1 MPSLFSRLLR
11 RADPARPEIET
22 KFSQVGP
29 LLALHQVGR
38 PVWTPR
44 DYAALAREG
53 YQRNP
58 IVYRAVRLLS
68 EAVASVPW
76 TIFDGEREAPD
87 HPVAALLATP
97 NPRQGGAA
105 LLEAFVGHL
114 LVSGNG
120 YLECVSLNG
129 RPRELYALRPD
140 RMRVVPGPDGWP
152 QAYDY
157 VVGANS
163 SRFDMTGDGVPP
175 VLHVT
180 MFNPLDDHY
189 GLPPL
194 EAAAMALDIHNAAG
208 AWHKALL
215 DNAARPSGALV
226 YSGPQGSNLTEQ
238 QFERLKEELEQNFSG
253 PVNAG
258 RPLLLEGGLDWRPL
272 SLSPAEMDFVN
283 AKAAAAREIA
293 LAFGV
298 PPMLL
303 GLPGDNTYANYA
315 EANRG
320 FWRQSVLPLASRI
333 AQDMARWLAPA
344 YGSGLRLE
352 PDPDRIQALS
362 SEREAL
368 WARVDAA
375 SFLSEDEKRAAVG
388 YGPRANGQKAASAD
402 DDIPHFTVT
411 RRRHWENQPRVAA
424 GNTDGGQW
432 TDGGGGGG
440 GLARLGEG
448 VGQVIGEVVQT
459 AVIGALKEVAIR
471 ALSKLFRLPKSPSTP
486 APRAPSGAGGAAG
499 QSTRDILKPGG
510 RDIGSKFKGAGKET
524 TRTVSRNEF
533 ATLQKDLITGAR
545 ERPELLSKRYGGRIF
560 ERPDGTVIGLRR
572 SVRYGDTLEV
582 LLSDDPDLPQG
593 FKVHRR

>member
-1 MPSLFSRLLR
+1 MPSLFSRLIG

-87 HPVAALLATP
+87 HPVATLLATP

-163 SRFDMTGDGVPP
+163 SRFDMTGEGVPP

-226 YSGPQGSNLTEQ
+226 YSGPQGANLTEQ
-238 QFERLKEELEQNFSG
+238 QFERLKEELEHNFSG
-253 PVNAG
+253 AVNAG

-283 AKAAAAREIA
+283 AKASAAREIA

-320 FWRQSVLPLASRI
+320 FWRQSVLPLAARI
-333 AQDMARWLAPA
+333 AQDMARWLAP
-344 YGSGLRLE
+344 GLWRG
-352 PDPDRIQALS
+352 PAPGARSRPHPGAVFRTRGALGPRRCGQL
-362 SEREAL
+362 SERGREA
-368 WARVDAA
+368 R
-375 SFLSEDEKRAAVG
+375 
-388 YGPRANGQKAASAD
+388 
-402 DDIPHFTVT
+402 
-411 RRRHWENQPRVAA
+411 
-424 GNTDGGQW
+424 
-432 TDGGGGGG
+432 GG
-440 GLARLGEG
+440 GLWAKGQGRMSATPRKWILLSRRSSKTPSALDSPRWSEPFPKRAMSPMSRAAAWMGVDG
-448 VGQVIGEVVQT
+448 HDRWRFDRGLYDAGRSGRSHAVPVGQRRVG
-459 AVIGALKEVAIR
+459 
-471 ALSKLFRLPKSPSTP
+471 
-486 APRAPSGAGGAAG
+486 SGAGAAAG
-499 QSTRDILKPGG
+499 I
-510 RDIGSKFKGAGKET
+510 
-524 TRTVSRNEF
+524 
-533 ATLQKDLITGAR
+533 
-545 ERPELLSKRYGGRIF
+545 ERGP
-560 ERPDGTVIGLRR
+560 
-572 SVRYGDTLEV
+572 
-582 LLSDDPDLPQG
+582 
-593 FKVHRR
+593 

>member
-1 MPSLFSRLLR
+1 MSSLFQRLFG
-11 RADPARPEIET
+11 RADAARPLTET

-38 PVWTPR
+38 PIWTPR
-44 DYAALAREG
+44 DYAQLAREG
-53 YQRNP
+53 YQRNA

-68 EAVASVPW
+68 EAAASLPW
-76 TIFDGEREAPD
+76 TIFDGDREAPD

-97 NPRQGGAA
+97 NPHQGGTA
-105 LLEAFVGHL
+105 LLEALIGHL

-157 VVGANS
+157 VVGAHA
-163 SRFDMTGDGVPP
+163 SRFDMTGEGVQP

-194 EAAAMALDIHNAAG
+194 EPAAMALDIHNAAG

-253 PVNAG
+253 AVNAG
-258 RPLLLEGGLDWRPL
+258 RPLLLEGGLDWRAL

-293 LAFGV
+293 HAFGV

-320 FWRQSVLPLASRI
+320 FWRQAVIPLASRI

-344 YGSGLRLE
+344 YGSGLRFE
-352 PDPDRIQALS
+352 PASRRSRPNASAVGQSEWRALF
-362 SEREAL
+362 ERERKTRCTRPAL
-368 WARVDAA
+368 PGNASMTGRVPGWELDKHDRWRSHRDIRDARRSRRSDAV
-375 SFLSEDEKRAAVG
+375 FVG
-388 YGPRANGQKAASAD
+388 ERRVGP
-402 DDIPHFTVT
+402 
-411 RRRHWENQPRVAA
+411 
-424 GNTDGGQW
+424 
-432 TDGGGGGG
+432 
-440 GLARLGEG
+440 
-448 VGQVIGEVVQT
+448 
-459 AVIGALKEVAIR
+459 
-471 ALSKLFRLPKSPSTP
+471 
-486 APRAPSGAGGAAG
+486 GAGAAARIERG
-499 QSTRDILKPGG
+499 Q
-510 RDIGSKFKGAGKET
+510 
-524 TRTVSRNEF
+524 
-533 ATLQKDLITGAR
+533 
-545 ERPELLSKRYGGRIF
+545 
-560 ERPDGTVIGLRR
+560 
-572 SVRYGDTLEV
+572 
-582 LLSDDPDLPQG
+582 
-593 FKVHRR
+593 